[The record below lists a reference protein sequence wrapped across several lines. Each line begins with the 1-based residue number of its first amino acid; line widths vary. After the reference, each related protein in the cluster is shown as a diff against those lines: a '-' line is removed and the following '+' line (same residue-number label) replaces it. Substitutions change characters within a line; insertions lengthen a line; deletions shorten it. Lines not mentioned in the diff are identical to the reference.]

1 MSDYASRFS
10 TIAEAIAYGESN
22 GQGPLTLQSDGVVT
36 NQSGQIMV
44 YDSDGNLAPGGGTYG
59 GAPTPAPEPAPTPV
73 LGEFG
78 RFNSQAEA
86 IAYAESSIQG
96 PLTIQS
102 DGVITNRNGEYMVYD
117 SDGNLAPG
125 GLYKS
130 APGFVPAPVA
140 PPAPTPVLGE
150 FGRFNS
156 VAEAIA
162 YATPT
167 HGQLSVQ
174 ADGSITRQQD
184 GKIMVFDDEGNLAQG
199 SEYYDGVLDPS
210 LVIDP
215 NPQPIKVYESRFATV
230 NEAIAY
236 AEANGQGVLTLQPD
250 GVITNQEGRY
260 MDYDSDGNLA
270 PGGLYQSAAGFVP
283 AGKFG
288 RFNSQEEAIAYAESS
303 IQGPLTIQPDGVI
316 TNRFGE
322 VMGYDSDGNL
332 APMPSGGSPA
342 LEPTPALPLVG
353 SPEYEALLLETG
365 RTDLVGFDYAAH
377 LATKDSG
384 GSPVPAKPEYI
395 NRFDTVEEA
404 VKYAESN
411 GQGLLTIQ
419 PDGVITNRFGE
430 VMGYDSDGNLAPG
443 QGPAPITKPAPAPG
457 GEFGRF
463 MSVSDAIT
471 YATATGQGV
480 LKVHTDGSI
489 TNQSNQVMVYDSD
502 GNLAPGSTIYA
513 GSDAGIVLDPVGSPL
528 LNTVKIPLVGSP
540 EYEALLLETGRTNLV
555 GFNYAAHLAVK
566 DDVNPSALDSYLRAA
581 SGGELVEQLESVDL
595 GALFATASASQILE
609 LTTKFGGD
617 PIFAAFLSKQ
627 ITPIVP
633 AVGTAEYEQL
643 LEDTGKTDL
652 TDFDYQSYLNSVTD
666 GEQAL
671 ISFGLSSNYTSVK
684 FISRSGSDIESE
696 LITEAQALIGSSGS
710 EKVTGGS
717 GDDVLISSGGE
728 DVLVGGEGMDSV
740 LISKPAAESEISRDS
755 ITNDWVV
762 KGASGSD
769 TLVEVERVVFEDSS
783 IALDIDKNQAGG
795 QAALI
800 LGALLGPDSVDNPAY
815 VGTVIKL
822 LDDGMSI
829 DELAV
834 AAIEAL
840 GLTSNDALVTLLW
853 SNIVGSEPTESE
865 KASVIRLLD
874 DGLSP
879 GELIVLAL
887 NSEINESNID
897 LIGISQSG
905 LPYIID
911 GLG

>member
-1 MSDYASRFS
+1 M
-10 TIAEAIAYGESN
+10 
-22 GQGPLTLQSDGVVT
+22 
-36 NQSGQIMV
+36 
-44 YDSDGNLAPGGGTYG
+44 
-59 GAPTPAPEPAPTPV
+59 
-73 LGEFG
+73 
-78 RFNSQAEA
+78 
-86 IAYAESSIQG
+86 
-96 PLTIQS
+96 
-102 DGVITNRNGEYMVYD
+102 
-117 SDGNLAPG
+117 
-125 GLYKS
+125 
-130 APGFVPAPVA
+130 
-140 PPAPTPVLGE
+140 
-150 FGRFNS
+150 
-156 VAEAIA
+156 
-162 YATPT
+162 
-167 HGQLSVQ
+167 
-174 ADGSITRQQD
+174 
-184 GKIMVFDDEGNLAQG
+184 
-199 SEYYDGVLDPS
+199 
-210 LVIDP
+210 
-215 NPQPIKVYESRFATV
+215 
-230 NEAIAY
+230 
-236 AEANGQGVLTLQPD
+236 
-250 GVITNQEGRY
+250 
-260 MDYDSDGNLA
+260 
-270 PGGLYQSAAGFVP
+270 
-283 AGKFG
+283 
-288 RFNSQEEAIAYAESS
+288 
-303 IQGPLTIQPDGVI
+303 
-316 TNRFGE
+316 
-322 VMGYDSDGNL
+322 
-332 APMPSGGSPA
+332 
-342 LEPTPALPLVG
+342 
-353 SPEYEALLLETG
+353 LETG

-384 GSPVPAKPEYI
+384 GSPAPAKPEYI
-395 NRFDTVEEA
+395 NRFDTLEEA
-404 VKYAESN
+404 IQYAESN

-443 QGPAPITKPAPAPG
+443 QGPAPITKSAPAPG

-471 YATATGQGV
+471 YATANGQGV
-480 LKVHTDGSI
+480 LKVQSDGSI

-633 AVGTAEYEQL
+633 AAGTAEYEQL

-684 FISRSGSDIESE
+684 FTSESGSDIESE

-710 EKVTGGS
+710 EKVTGGL

-728 DVLVGGEGMDSV
+728 DVLVGGEGTDSV
-740 LISKPAAESEISRDS
+740 LITKPAAESEISRDP

-762 KGASGSD
+762 TGASGSD

-783 IALDIDKNQAGG
+783 IALDIGKNQAGG

-822 LDDGMSI
+822 LDGGMSL

-840 GLTSNDALVTLLW
+840 GLTSNDALVTQLW
-853 SNIVGSEPTESE
+853 GSIVGTEPTESE
-865 KASVIRLLD
+865 KASVIKLLD
-874 DGLSP
+874 DGMSP
-879 GELIVLAL
+879 RDLIVLAA

-905 LPYIID
+905 LAYTID